1 MTSLYTWFPQIVW
14 DVENGEEPDIGSV
27 EAACEELHEAMD
39 GWGTDENTLTSVLG
53 AKSAEERYLIS
64 KQYVEMFETPLA
76 EEIDD
81 ETRGDYG
88 RAMKLLAL
96 NTVDA
101 EAKMI
106 HHAFSGIGTHEKH
119 LIPLIVGR
127 SNLDLMLLKRA
138 YYENYES
145 DLVMSLDDNLSGEF
159 KKLIVMCAQGI
170 EDNYDPEETHTEDK
184 VNEDTDAFYEAGQG
198 SWGTDE
204 NEFFKILVN
213 SPAEHLQAINNA
225 YVDKYGYNLK
235 KAAEKELGDET
246 EDAVLYLIGI
256 KLGETS
262 ETLATEIKN
271 TTKGLGSDEVGLMN
285 FVIRLSV
292 FPELFRAVMASHEEL
307 FEKTIEDRID
317 DEIGG
322 ELKDL
327 LLLLVEK
334 SKEE

>member
-1 MTSLYTWFPQIVW
+1 M
-14 DVENGEEPDIGSV
+14 
-27 EAACEELHEAMD
+27 
-39 GWGTDENTLTSVLG
+39 
-53 AKSAEERYLIS
+53 
-64 KQYVEMFETPLA
+64 
-76 EEIDD
+76 
-81 ETRGDYG
+81 
-88 RAMKLLAL
+88 
-96 NTVDA
+96 
-101 EAKMI
+101 
-106 HHAFSGIGTHEKH
+106 
-119 LIPLIVGR
+119 
-127 SNLDLMLLKRA
+127 
-138 YYENYES
+138 
-145 DLVMSLDDNLSGEF
+145 
-159 KKLIVMCAQGI
+159 
-170 EDNYDPEETHTEDK
+170 
-184 VNEDTDAFYEAGQG
+184 
-198 SWGTDE
+198 
-204 NEFFKILVN
+204 
-213 SPAEHLQAINNA
+213 QAINNA

-262 ETLATEIKN
+262 ETLATQIKN

-322 ELKDL
+322 DLKDL